1 MKKFYSNL
9 KSIFFLTVLLLTTTN
24 AWGESYEV
32 NLANT
37 STTSYTKA
45 NEISLS
51 FTNVSQ
57 NGNGFALTNKIAGW
71 LESSAFYDFYEGN
84 VTWSNKKT
92 GYSIKV
98 TKAEAT
104 FKTSIYTLA
113 YAVYGRVYAGSES
126 TYTNAMYRKNS
137 TQTISISDNSSGLS
151 SSIAFTTGHNS
162 AGEETYLNKLKLTYT
177 FTANSYDV
185 TLAPNGGTG
194 GNQTIS
200 ATYDAA
206 MPSKLKN
213 NKSIVAP
220 TRAGY
225 TFLGYF
231 DAQSGGTKYY
241 NANLTS
247 AKNWDKASATT
258 LYAQWQENTY
268 TVTWPTI
275 ESGLTYTPGE
285 IVQNHWSGGSA
296 VDGSTAVAG
305 TFTCNEELQPAK
317 NTTGYTVTFTPSNTD
332 KYLPKQGNVKQDVAK
347 ADQYITW
354 DLLDGKNPKDQ
365 YYEYATG
372 EAFVAT
378 SYRLNTTTATGLA
391 ITYTSSDNSIA
402 TVDGNLLKVHA
413 VNQVV
418 TITATC
424 VDAYGNWNDAT
435 PVSKT
440 FKTCGAKPDNFEA
453 VKGENLTYG
462 QFLSESHLTG
472 AVKIGDATVAGELS
486 WVEPNTFPSAG
497 SNQTFD
503 VLFTPDNQE
512 AYGSVTFPVTI
523 NVAKANPSFDWK
535 IGTSLRAELQY
546 NNFVSTNNAEAS
558 FTITTSSNS
567 LLGVT
572 GTKLT
577 TGSVTDA
584 TSGWIR
590 VSLPETDNFN
600 ALPQQQLNVTVNP
613 KSNVCLP
620 ITTMNSDI
628 YDQTFAGGSDDA
640 SWTNEGLLGVGMK
653 YYLAYTIFY
662 TRRTG
667 IQLGDWS
674 EGFTG
679 IDLDENK
686 YSDKYVVLT
695 FNGSPKDIT
704 FDVETQ
710 YVYVMKTS
718 GIGIGLTFPYPATY
732 TNWYLYESPDGANF
746 TQVGNKFNSSSTEDE
761 SSTHISR
768 SLKADT
774 RYVKILYSGNFAG
787 WVKNLQ
793 ITKRDGYL
801 TTEPTSLTFGT
812 NAHPL
817 QDPQAVTINYGALG
831 SCGQTG
837 AITASVDNPHFY
849 LDETSITDNVGFD
862 YNGEYTVRVRCNEV
876 GQTGTLTFT
885 AFDGK
890 TATVSLTSTTP
901 ELTSAGSTI
910 FQTGTEHAAVPG
922 SAYRTNTTIDYTPFF
937 SGTTALMDTLYL
949 YGVSESSAANRLWE
963 YDAIKGY
970 KVPALNVAE
979 GNVYTPCF
987 VYRKNGNKYVYAR
1000 TCDAT
1005 NTLNIS
1011 APGKKLGFVGY
1022 RPASTATTANAIQ
1035 LNGAAGEQTEIY
1047 LSNTEIVANGVTIRQ
1062 NSSSTT
1068 EPFALTLYAR
1078 GNNILSANGAA
1089 VQMHAASQLTIEDSW
1104 RSEASGLLALRSA
1117 TGYPSIDLGGNN
1129 GVAINGT
1136 QLELHNAANM
1146 AIAHMDGTIERT
1158 DGIVRINDGTIIGEA
1173 KLGMPQNTL
1182 IDGGTF
1188 NSGDVVCCKSN
1199 GKQIHPMNSRGDV
1212 ISRQTMTVSDLAA
1225 NYAWYGQAHL
1235 TPDGANVY
1243 PMLFGENGL
1252 CVFNAYDDDKSNK
1265 DINWTTA
1272 PENTSDAIV
1281 IADMEVTD
1289 TLEVN
1294 SLTIKEDVTVTVTP
1308 GAVLI
1313 VHDGDSYY
1321 ENVGNLHVEVG
1332 GNVVLGNQADLKVN
1346 DFILDAALGD
1356 EDDQAM
1362 SGQVTNPA
1370 QIDVRGKVYF
1380 QMDFDPAGKISF
1392 GWYDFTVPFPVNIN
1406 GGLYR
1411 INSAA
1416 DKVMVP
1422 GVDFNIMEAD
1432 EQNRANGGK
1441 GWRMI
1446 NSGALVPGK
1455 LYTITLDDDVDH
1467 NTVRFEWN
1475 GTDGLQNGESYQAIY
1490 ASGCNPG
1497 LSGWNGLGNGMLR
1510 HGYIGGTY
1518 KMQAYNHTSKAYDL
1532 VDDPKTFA
1540 VGSAFFIQV
1549 AAPVE
1554 VNWTAAEATNER
1566 PLFAPQ
1572 RETEEVEEFRLTLRD
1587 EQDKKMDV
1595 LFCSASEAATDDYVI
1610 GADLMKLGTP
1620 TESKKAQMWAHKG
1633 NWNLCDI
1640 EMPMASHKASADLS
1654 FFAPKAGNYTLA
1666 LDQAPQNATLYLTQ
1680 DGHVIWNLSVSP
1692 YELELNQGT
1701 TQGFG
1706 LRIVADQQTPTDIES
1721 VAGENGENGVQKVLI
1736 DNHIYLLM
1744 PDGAMYSI
1752 MGQSAK

>member
-9 KSIFFLTVLLLTTTN
+9 KSIFFLTALLLVSTN
-24 AWGESYEV
+24 TWGAYVGKAYAWPNTS
-32 NLANT
+32 NANT
-37 STTSYTKA
+37 ATSNAGGVY
-45 NEISLS
+45 
-51 FTNVSQ
+51 VDVC
-57 NGNGFALTNKIAGW
+57 GFALTPTSPT
-71 LESSAFYDFYEGN
+71 SSSYKAYYKDQATAVKGKFLFQAQA
-84 VTWSNKKT
+84 KT
-92 GYSIKV
+92 GYS
-98 TKAEAT
+98 
-104 FKTSIYTLA
+104 F
-113 YAVYGRVYAGSES
+113 AGW
-126 TYTNAMYRKNS
+126 Y
-137 TQTISISDNSSGLS
+137 S
-151 SSIAFTTGHNS
+151 SSS
-162 AGEETYLNKLKLTYT
+162 YLNNEYVTDANPYV
-177 FTANSYDV
+177 FTSYYDQTLYAKFSPNSQKVNFFKEVGSTADANKI
-185 TLAPNGGTG
+185 G
-194 GNQTIS
+194 S
-200 ATYDAA
+200 ATVTYD
-206 MPSKLKN
+206 KKYN
-213 NKSIVAP
+213 EGTDWIETP
-220 TRAGY
+220 TKAGY
-225 TFLGYF
+225 TFLGWYKS
-231 DAQSGGTKYY
+231 DGTTKV
-241 NANLTS
+241 NGSDVVKITSDINLF
-247 AKNWDKASATT
+247 AH
-258 LYAQWQENTY
+258 WQENTY

-275 ESGLTYTPGE
+275 ASGLTYTPGE

-305 TFTCNEELQPAK
+305 TFTCSEELQPAK
-317 NTTGYTVTFTPSNTD
+317 NSTGYTVTFTPSNTD
-332 KYLPKQGNVKQDVAK
+332 KYLPKEGTIYATIAK
-347 ADQYITW
+347 PDQYIVW
-354 DLLDGKNPKDQ
+354 NLLDELNPKGN

-372 EAFVAT
+372 EAFVAA
-378 SYRLNTTTATGLA
+378 SFATATNDSTGLT
-391 ITYTSSDNSIA
+391 ITYTSSNTDVA
-402 TVDGNLLKVHA
+402 TIVDGNKLNVK
-413 VNQVV
+413 QVGQIV

-424 VDAYGNWNDAT
+424 TNANWNDAT

-497 SNQTFD
+497 NSQSFD
-503 VLFTPDNQE
+503 VLFTPTNQE

-523 NVAKANPSFDWK
+523 NVAKADPSFNWN

-558 FTITTSSNS
+558 FTITTSNNS

-577 TGSVTDA
+577 TGSVTNA
-584 TSGWIR
+584 TTGWIR

-600 ALPQQQLNVTVNP
+600 ALPQRQLNVTVNP

-640 SWTNEGLLGVGMK
+640 SWTNEGLLGIGAK
-653 YYLAYTIFY
+653 YYVLYTIFY

-667 IQLGDWS
+667 IQLGDWT
-674 EGFTG
+674 EGLSGADF
-679 IDLDENK
+679 DMEK

-710 YVYVMKTS
+710 YVYVTKTS
-718 GIGIGLTFPYPATY
+718 GIGFGLTFPYPATY

-801 TTEPTSLTFGT
+801 TTEPTSMTFGT

-831 SCGQTG
+831 SCGQMG

-876 GQTGTLTFT
+876 GQNGTLTFT
-885 AFDGK
+885 AFDGTEK
-890 TATVSLTSTTP
+890 TVSLTSTTP

-910 FQTGTEHAAVPG
+910 FKTGTEHAAVPG

-1035 LNGAAGEQTEIY
+1035 LNGAANEQTEIY

-1199 GKQIHPMNSRGDV
+1199 GKQVHPMNSRGDV

-1243 PMLFGENGL
+1243 PMVFGEEGL

-1346 DFILDAALGD
+1346 NFILDAALGD

-1370 QIDVRGKVYF
+1370 QIDVRGKAYF

-1406 GGLYR
+1406 GGLCR

-1416 DKVMVP
+1416 DKVMVL
-1422 GVDFNIMEAD
+1422 GTDFNIMEAD
-1432 EQNRANGGK
+1432 EQNRANGGR
-1441 GWRMI
+1441 GWRMLKGG
-1446 NSGALVPGK
+1446 SLVPGK

-1475 GTDGLQNGESYQAIY
+1475 GSDGLQNGESYQAIY
-1490 ASGCNPG
+1490 ASGSNPG

-1549 AAPVE
+1549 ATPVE

-1640 EMPMASHKASADLS
+1640 EMPMAARKASADLS
-1654 FFAPKAGNYTLA
+1654 FFAPKAGRYTLG

-1701 TQGFG
+1701 TQGYG
-1706 LRIVADQQTPTDIES
+1706 LRIVADQQTPTDIETLTGDD
-1721 VAGENGENGVQKVLI
+1721 AQGKGVQKVLI
-1736 DNHIYLLM
+1736 GNQIYLLM

-1752 MGQSAK
+1752 MGQTAK